1 VNGLPWPVP
10 FHRRQYQY
18 RPDELADLYLII
30 GRLQGVL
37 AYSALDLDPT
47 ALNIRT
53 IYPVIEWYRSGLVSV
68 G

>member
-1 VNGLPWPVP
+1 M
-10 FHRRQYQY
+10 HRGASSVWVAFV
-18 RPDELADLYLII
+18 RPAANEVGHAPSDAELLRSIVWVAKQHLK
-30 GRLQGVL
+30 G
-37 AYSALDLDPT
+37 T